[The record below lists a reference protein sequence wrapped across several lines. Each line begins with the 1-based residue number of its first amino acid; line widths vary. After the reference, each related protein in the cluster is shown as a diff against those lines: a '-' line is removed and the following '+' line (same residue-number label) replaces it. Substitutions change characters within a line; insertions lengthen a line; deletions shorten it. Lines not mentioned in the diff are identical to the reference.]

1 MNSLKKHFLPIAMAT
16 MLTACATEQQSTNIT
31 SQDKSKTPEASVQQA
46 EGITLS
52 LALGDGVSR
61 SGRSAARY
69 LGGYNDIDNISID
82 VKSASSGSTLHT
94 VYLNESGGVWSGQ
107 VFNIEVGLVYQFD
120 GRAFDNESVM
130 IFSGTSQQSL
140 ADGSNTLNLRMDPV
154 ADQTVMAIPRITRIL
169 APSSLGTNLTDSV
182 QVEVEGSSGSKL
194 NYQFAAP
201 EGGSFLPAQGT
212 VNMLGTSATLSSDYI
227 APPAAGVRKSTVE
240 ITNEQGIGV
249 KSSFSILVT
258 TVSNPSIAG
267 IQFSPVVSS
276 LVGWR
281 DNDSGSILWTADV
294 SDDGPLDQ
302 IRYAWDFTSNDNTS
316 LTPTFVD
323 NTVNPAT
330 MQNYSPDISGILSL
344 TVTDDNGTGSSTE
357 ITYNI
362 NEGHFPEGLV
372 IDKEIVGQF
381 DETLA
386 MVDSDGNA
394 WGSLDSIA
402 GGDVIDNATGAFLGA
417 RQTFLSSGNQIWT
430 LDNDSSARALPQT
443 FDNGTAMRL
452 ENLEWNF
459 GRAFVASDDRA
470 YFQARVYDNATNQ
483 YFGDEPVVADSSG
496 VRLLADLRPGSSDSY
511 PSQFIESGSKLFF
524 TARDSSGQ
532 NKLYK
537 LSLGTADNVS
547 VVNGSPAY
555 PNYPQDITIDSDTS
569 GGSKVMFSVN
579 NGGPQQIYITDG
591 DNTTELDNVPSF
603 NMWSAKRLDDVMYF
617 VTNNE
622 LHQLPLSTV
631 RLLQAGDTN
640 DNGDVMSTATWTAS
654 PSMITPLGSG
664 SSNVSFYDIQKVDGK
679 LYFRIQDPNDYSQ
692 RYQWWESDG
701 TAGGSQ
707 IMMADS
713 NHYFANSLVE
723 QNGEFLYTK
732 LQSDSCC
739 PSYPNQ
745 LWSTSQTA
753 GDNGTMS
760 NTLLATIGSGNN
772 WGYEPQFVAQIPSG
786 KWFFTANDGTTGREL
801 WITDGTPAGT
811 MLLKDIYPGTT
822 SGLNNFQSRV
832 VGNLLYFV
840 ADDGFSGAE
849 LWVSNGTPAG
859 TLKAKEFQTGMAGS
873 DPKFHSLNGD
883 LYVFANDGSGVKL
896 YKKAE

>member
-1 MNSLKKHFLPIAMAT
+1 
-16 MLTACATEQQSTNIT
+16 
-31 SQDKSKTPEASVQQA
+31 
-46 EGITLS
+46 
-52 LALGDGVSR
+52 
-61 SGRSAARY
+61 
-69 LGGYNDIDNISID
+69 
-82 VKSASSGSTLHT
+82 
-94 VYLNESGGVWSGQ
+94 
-107 VFNIEVGLVYQFD
+107 
-120 GRAFDNESVM
+120 
-130 IFSGTSQQSL
+130 
-140 ADGSNTLNLRMDPV
+140 NTL
-154 ADQTVMAIPRITRIL
+154 
-169 APSSLGTNLTDSV
+169 
-182 QVEVEGSSGSKL
+182 
-194 NYQFAAP
+194 
-201 EGGSFLPAQGT
+201 
-212 VNMLGTSATLSSDYI
+212 
-227 APPAAGVRKSTVE
+227 
-240 ITNEQGIGV
+240 
-249 KSSFSILVT
+249 
-258 TVSNPSIAG
+258 
-267 IQFSPVVSS
+267 
-276 LVGWR
+276 
-281 DNDSGSILWTADV
+281 
-294 SDDGPLDQ
+294 
-302 IRYAWDFTSNDNTS
+302 

-394 WGSLDSIA
+394 LGSLDSIA
-402 GGDVIDNATGAFLGA
+402 GGDLIDNTTGAFLEA
-417 RQTFLSSGNQIWT
+417 RRTFLSSGNQIWT

-459 GRAFVASDDRA
+459 GSAFVASDDRA

-496 VRLLADLRPGSSDSY
+496 VRLLADLRPGSSGSY

-524 TARDSSGQ
+524 TARDSSSQ

-591 DNTTELDNVPSF
+591 DNTTELDNVPPF

-617 VTNNE
+617 VINSE

-631 RLLQAGDTN
+631 RLLQAGETN
-640 DNGDVMSTATWTAS
+640 DNGDVMDSITWTAS
-654 PSMITPLGSG
+654 PSMITPLSSG
-664 SSNVSFYDIQKVDGK
+664 SINFYDIQKVDGK
-679 LYFRIQDPNDYSQ
+679 LYFRIQDSGASYDQ

-707 IMMADS
+707 IIMAGDS
-713 NHYFANSLVE
+713 NFANILVE
-723 QNGEFLYTK
+723 QNGEFLYNKT
-732 LQSDSCC
+732 QTDSWCC
-739 PSYPNQ
+739 SGNQ
-745 LWSTSQTA
+745 LWSTNQTA
-753 GDNGTMS
+753 NDNGTMGD
-760 NTLLATIGSGNN
+760 TLLATIGSYPNISF
-772 WGYEPQFVAQIPSG
+772 QSQLPSG
-786 KWFFTANDGTTGREL
+786 KWFFTADDGTTGREL
-801 WITDGTPAGT
+801 WVTDGTPAGT

-849 LWVSNGTPAG
+849 LWVSNGTRAG
-859 TLKAKEFQTGMAGS
+859 TLKAKEFRTGMAGS

>member
-31 SQDKSKTPEASVQQA
+31 SQDTPKTPEASVQQA

-52 LALGDGVSR
+52 LALGDGESSR
-61 SGRSAARY
+61 RGRGAARY

-82 VKSASSGSTLHT
+82 VKSASSGSTLQT

-201 EGGSFLPAQGT
+201 EGGSFSPAQGN
-212 VNMLGTSATLSSDYI
+212 VNMLGTSATLSSDYT

-267 IQFSPVVSS
+267 IQFSPVVTS

-394 WGSLDSIA
+394 LSTLDDVK
-402 GGDVIDNATGAFLGA
+402 GGDVIDNATGVVLRNA
-417 RQTFLSSGNQIWT
+417 RTFLRTGSQIWT
-430 LDNDSSARALPQT
+430 LDNDSSVRALPQT

-452 ENLEWNF
+452 ENLEWYF
-459 GRAFVASDDRA
+459 GSAFVASDDRA

-483 YFGDEPVVADSSG
+483 NFGNEPVVADSSG

-511 PSQFIESGSKLFF
+511 PYQFIESGSKLFF

-547 VVNGSPAY
+547 MVNGSPTY
-555 PNYPQDITIDSDTS
+555 PNNSQDITIDSEPS
-569 GGSKVMFSVN
+569 GTSKVMFSVYS
-579 NGGPQQIYITDG
+579 GGPEQIYITDG

-603 NMWSAKRLDDVMYF
+603 NMSSAKRLDDVMYF
-617 VTNNE
+617 VINHE

-631 RLLQAGDTN
+631 RLLQAGETN
-640 DNGDVMSTATWTAS
+640 DNGDVMDNITWTAS

-664 SSNVSFYDIQKVDGK
+664 SSNVSFYYIQKVDGK
-679 LYFRIQDPNDYSQ
+679 LYFRIQDNGASYDQ

-707 IMMADS
+707 IMMAGNDY
-713 NHYFANSLVE
+713 NFAPRLIG

-732 LQSDSCC
+732 TQTDSCC
-739 PSYPNQ
+739 FSGNQ
-745 LWSTSQTA
+745 LWSTNQTA
-753 GDNGTMS
+753 NDNGTMGD
-760 NTLLATIGSGNN
+760 TLLATIGSYPNISF
-772 WGYEPQFVAQIPSG
+772 QSQLPSG
-786 KWFFTANDGTTGREL
+786 KWFFTADDGSTGREL
-801 WITDGTPAGT
+801 WITDGTSAGT

-822 SGLNNFQSRV
+822 SGLSSFQSRV

-840 ADDGFSGAE
+840 ANDGLSGAE

-859 TLKAKEFQTGMAGS
+859 TLKAKEFRAGMAGS

-896 YKKAE
+896 FKKAE